1 MARRF
6 VDLHT
11 HSTASDGSCW
21 PERLIASA
29 DKAGLAAVALT
40 DHDTLA
46 GLAAA
51 ARAAAECPQLRFV
64 PGIEISAVYGPG
76 VMHILGLNIDPAA
89 EPIATLAETLRKAR
103 EQRNPKIL
111 ARLGELGIAITMD
124 DVLAEV
130 GGSQDPADRVVSRM
144 HISQALVKLGAARTI
159 QDAFG
164 RFTGKEG
171 AAYVEKERLAP
182 GEAIGA
188 IVASG
193 GIAFLAHPPE
203 LRCENRAQLERLVRE
218 LKDVALGGLEV
229 YHSSHSPEQTRTYL
243 DLARRLGLAIS
254 GGSDYHGRGK
264 PEVSLGHP
272 RVPIEMIDWL

>member
-1 MARRF
+1 MTRRF

-21 PERLIASA
+21 PGRLIASA

-46 GLAAA
+46 GLTAA
-51 ARAAAECPQLRFV
+51 ARAAEECPQLRFV
-64 PGIEISAVYGPG
+64 PGIEISAVYRPG

-89 EPIATLAETLRKAR
+89 EPIRRLAETLRDAR

-144 HISQALVKLGAARTI
+144 HISQALVRLGAARTT
-159 QDAFG
+159 QDAFA
-164 RFTGKEG
+164 RLTGKEG
-171 AAYVEKERLAP
+171 AAFVEKERIAP
-182 GEAIGA
+182 ADAIGA
-188 IVASG
+188 IAASG
-193 GIAFLAHPPE
+193 GRAFLAHPPE

-218 LKDVALGGLEV
+218 LKDVGLGGLEV
-229 YHSSHSPEQTRTYL
+229 YHSSHSPEQTRAYL
-243 DLARRLGLAIS
+243 DLSRQLGLCVS